1 MKLRYLAFLLAAS
14 AILLL
19 ASGASR
25 ERISLSPHPLS
36 SSENTPSPI
45 VPDSDQPNTMLSLET
60 LPPETTE
67 KPEPEINT
75 ITISFLGDCMLA
87 TYKGGRGAGSF
98 NLYAETAEPSHF
110 FAGVYDILSSDDF
123 TVANCE
129 NVFTDQNL
137 PETPKDYSPAYWYR
151 SPKKN
156 AAIFTAGSIDII
168 SLANNH
174 TNDYGKTGMA
184 DTISALEAENL
195 TWGNTGNPVIIE
207 KYGLKIAIMMV
218 GMWGEYR
225 TATLSNQ
232 IAALEKETD
241 YQIIYYHGGT
251 ERKYK
256 PDEWRVRASRKLV
269 DNGADLVIGNHPHV
283 LQPMETYNGADIL
296 YSLGNFIFG
305 GSVKDDRFTV
315 IYQKILTVC
324 EGEIIAE
331 DYRLIPVYEYEGAK
345 NILWQPV
352 PMTEGSDD
360 YNSVIAFMHGKAETP
375 RG

>member
-1 MKLRYLAFLLAAS
+1 
-14 AILLL
+14 
-19 ASGASR
+19 
-25 ERISLSPHPLS
+25 
-36 SSENTPSPI
+36 
-45 VPDSDQPNTMLSLET
+45 
-60 LPPETTE
+60 
-67 KPEPEINT
+67 
-75 ITISFLGDCMLA
+75 
-87 TYKGGRGAGSF
+87 
-98 NLYAETAEPSHF
+98 
-110 FAGVYDILSSDDF
+110 
-123 TVANCE
+123 
-129 NVFTDQNL
+129 
-137 PETPKDYSPAYWYR
+137 
-151 SPKKN
+151 
-156 AAIFTAGSIDII
+156 
-168 SLANNH
+168 
-174 TNDYGKTGMA
+174 
-184 DTISALEAENL
+184 
-195 TWGNTGNPVIIE
+195 
-207 KYGLKIAIMMV
+207 MV

-225 TATLSNQ
+225 TAALSNQ